1 MPDSNRW
8 FHLRVPASSASLGPG
23 FDALGLALGVYLT
36 CRFRRS
42 DTLSICASGR
52 DAASIPNNPDNLI
65 WQTALTVARDHRM
78 TMPPIELH
86 IHNEIPLGKGMG
98 SSAAALTAGVVIAD
112 ELLGLNWKPLRI
124 LDEAAR
130 LEGHPDNVAPC
141 TLGSIVA
148 SAIDSGGVTR
158 AIRLDLPKSFDIAVV
173 VPDFDL
179 PTVKARSV
187 LPSGYS
193 REDAV
198 FNVQR
203 ASLLIAA
210 LATGT
215 TNAFPAALEDRFHQ
229 PYRAPLVPGL
239 TEILKLRAPGL
250 LGCALSGAGPSIL
263 VFYERGYE
271 SVCDLVQQ
279 IFKLNGHASETL
291 FTNIA
296 EHGFQCWMEE
306 GGPGPGAGGRG

>member
-1 MPDSNRW
+1 MSW
-8 FHLRVPASSASLGPG
+8 YTLKVPASSANLGPG

-42 DTLSICASGR
+42 DHLTILAAGR
-52 DAASIPNNPDNLI
+52 DADIISTAADNLI
-65 WQTALTVARDHRM
+65 WQTAEAVARDHGLP
-78 TMPPIELH
+78 MPSIEL
-86 IHNEIPLGKGMG
+86 EIQNDIPIGKGMG

-112 ELLGLNWKPLRI
+112 ELLDLRWKPLRI

-148 SAIDSGGVTR
+148 SAIDSGGVVR
-158 AIRLDLPKSFDIAVV
+158 SVRLDLPQRFGIAIV

-179 PTVKARSV
+179 PTSKARAV
-187 LPSGYS
+187 LPDCYS

-203 ASLLIAA
+203 AALLIAA
-210 LATGT
+210 LATGST
-215 TNAFPAALEDRFHQ
+215 WAFPVALDDRFHQ

-239 TEILKLRAPGL
+239 EEILKLRAPGL

-263 VFYERGYE
+263 VFFERGCE
-271 SVCDLVQQ
+271 SVCDLVRQ
-279 IFKLNGHASETL
+279 IFELNGHQAEVLPTH
-291 FTNIA
+291 IP
-296 EHGFQCWMEE
+296 EHGFELAR
-306 GGPGPGAGGRG
+306 P